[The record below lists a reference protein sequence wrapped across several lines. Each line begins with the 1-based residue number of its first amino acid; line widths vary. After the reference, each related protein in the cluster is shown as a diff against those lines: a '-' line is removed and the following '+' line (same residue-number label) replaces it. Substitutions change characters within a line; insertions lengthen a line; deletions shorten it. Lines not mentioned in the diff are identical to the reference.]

1 MINCGPGGQFLGF
14 MGVLTTLTVG
24 FFSLVIFVADLTNS
38 PDFRADTPASNA
50 DLKVTLSMLKKIAR
64 LPLSSGT
71 KKVRNSGLGPD
82 PDLSDKSGPE

>member
-1 MINCGPGGQFLGF
+1 

-50 DLKVTLSMLKKIAR
+50 DLKVTLSMLKKIEFYGSLAHPKR
-64 LPLSSGT
+64 MNFG
-71 KKVRNSGLGPD
+71 KVPKIHIADFCHYKHYFDREFREKIAL
-82 PDLSDKSGPE
+82 

>member
-1 MINCGPGGQFLGF
+1 

-50 DLKVTLSMLKKIAR
+50 DLKVTLSMLKKIEFYGSLAHPKR
-64 LPLSSGT
+64 MNFGKVPKGGGGPTLTQSFVYMKQST
-71 KKVRNSGLGPD
+71 K
-82 PDLSDKSGPE
+82 